1 MSHNIWELTIKESM
15 LRNIGALELLVI
27 FSVAILLFGPKRLPS
42 LVAEIGKSIKA
53 FRQSISDSDTTTNT
67 IQAPDDNNDPPHK

>member
-53 FRQSISDSDTTTNT
+53 FRQSISDSDT
-67 IQAPDDNNDPPHK
+67 